1 MTPENAVSEKV
12 LVCLKAQEKNEPVEY
27 QIRHRLPVNEHS
39 ISRGGRLFSDISI
52 WVGPGIDPNSDCCHY
67 LRSRPCPKGNHVVTI
82 PDVIEGTRGMQT
94 PANRSLITH
103 SERVNVVLN
112 DKRQLRPCQDGVN
125 CRRAKRLT
133 CDSQSRHPGRHR
145 TSQTMQ
151 IHRIKPY
158 CQPED

>member
-1 MTPENAVSEKV
+1 MQCQKKFYSVSRLRK
-12 LVCLKAQEKNEPVEY
+12 KEPVEW
-27 QIRHRLPVNEHS
+27 QICHRLPVDEHS

-67 LRSRPCPKGNHVVTI
+67 LRSRPCPKGNHVITI

-94 PANRSLITH
+94 AANRSLITH
-103 SERVNVVLN
+103 SELVNVVLN
-112 DKRQLRPCQDGVN
+112 DKRQLRPFQDGVN
-125 CRRAKRLT
+125 CRKAKRLT
-133 CDSQSRHPGRHR
+133 YDSQSRHQRRHR

-151 IHRIKPY
+151 IHHIKPY